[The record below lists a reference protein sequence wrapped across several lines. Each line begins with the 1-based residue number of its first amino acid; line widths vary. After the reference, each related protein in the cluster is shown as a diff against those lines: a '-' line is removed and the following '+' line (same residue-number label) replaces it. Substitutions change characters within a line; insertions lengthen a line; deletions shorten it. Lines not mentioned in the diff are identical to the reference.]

1 MGNTRDELNVAIPDV
16 AGRPVSRRTM
26 VKGVT
31 LGAALAGFPGLLAA
45 CGEDKKG
52 GGGGDTKTLNF
63 YNWTAYIDD
72 TSNDPDQ
79 PANQLTIP
87 KFEKES
93 GIKVNYRT
101 YSSNEDLVAKLGAG
115 KSDFDVV
122 VPSDFVVIGLIAE
135 KALKKIDKS
144 KVPNVD
150 KNMAEKYKDLYYDR
164 GLEYSV
170 PWANGNTGIGVNK
183 DVVKETVTDAAIFG
197 NPAYKGK
204 MTLLDEP
211 RSTIA
216 LALFFLG
223 LDPTTGD
230 EAYLDKAFAQLQKW
244 KDNDVSVTS
253 DYQDPLGAGDVVVA
267 HAYSG
272 DVFQQATQS
281 GKNLEYVIPSQG
293 GDQYVDSMVIPA
305 DAPHPSNA
313 LEFMNF
319 VYTPEVSANLMKA
332 ITYRNGCEPAYALL
346 PKEVRD
352 NPVVFPPPDVE
363 KRLNFINVDEK
374 ADTLWRKKWDKF
386 MAS

>member
-1 MGNTRDELNVAIPDV
+1 MGNMRDEVNVAVPDIL
-16 AGRPVSRRTM
+16 GRPVSRRTM

-45 CGEDKKG
+45 CGGDKG
-52 GGGGDTKTLNF
+52 GGGGDAKTLNF

-79 PANQLTIP
+79 PANQLTVP

-101 YSSNEDLVAKLGAG
+101 YSSNEDLVAKLRAG

-122 VPSDFVVIGLIAE
+122 VPSDYVVAGLIAE
-135 KALKKIDKS
+135 KALKKLDKS
-144 KVPNVD
+144 KVPNVE
-150 KNMAEKYKDLYYDR
+150 KNVAEKYRDLYFDR

-183 DVVKETVTDAAIFG
+183 DVVKETVADAAVFG

-204 MTLLDEP
+204 MSLLDEP

-230 EAYLDKAFAQLQKW
+230 EADLDKAFAQLQKW

-253 DYQDPLGAGDVVVA
+253 DYQDPLGAGDLVVA

-272 DVFQQATQS
+272 DVFQQVTQS
-281 GKNLEYVIPSQG
+281 HKNLGYVIPSQG
-293 GDQYVDSMVIPA
+293 GDQYVDSMVIPT

-332 ITYRNGCEPAYALL
+332 ITYRNACEPAYALL
-346 PKEVRD
+346 PKDVRD

-363 KRLNFINVDEK
+363 KRLDFINIDEK
-374 ADTLWRKKWDKF
+374 TDTLWRKKWDKF
-386 MAS
+386 TAS